1 MRRSEKQVT
10 EFSKIEEILRSGR
23 ICQLVLIDEPLPYIV
38 TLNYGYHDG
47 ALYFHSAQE
56 GRKLELIARNPQ
68 ASFCIAIDHGLI
80 KTPVACHSTTRFQS
94 VVGEGT
100 ISFLESEEEKREG
113 LRRIM
118 QHYGSPD
125 FNFKEMAVDKTRVYR
140 LQIERMTAKQSRMP
154 EG

>member
-10 EFSKIEEILRSGR
+10 EISEIEEILRQGR
-23 ICQLVLIDEPLPYIV
+23 ICQLALIDEPLPYIV

-56 GRKLELIARNPQ
+56 GRKLELIARNPK
-68 ASFCIAIDHGLI
+68 ARFCIAIDHGVL
-80 KTPVACHSTTRFQS
+80 KAPVACHWTTRFQS
-94 VVGEGT
+94 VVGHGT
-100 ISFLESEEEKREG
+100 ISFLVSEEEKREG
-113 LRRIM
+113 LSRIM

-125 FNFKEMAVDKTRVYR
+125 FNFKEVAVDKTRVYC
-140 LQIERMTAKQSRMP
+140 LQIEQMTAKQSRMP